1 MFKTH
6 IKTLSHFLALSGT
19 FSDPAVAFKCQL
31 ESGSTGLV
39 IEHTVRAEG
48 RTLATEQLCCRFQ
61 DYTVPLDFA
70 ILHLNTKSSKNI
82 QRRLQFFKM
91 NADFSSVSAK
101 AFVSA
106 HPS

>member
-19 FSDPAVAFKCQL
+19 FSEPAVAFKCQL

-61 DYTVPLDFA
+61 DYTVPLDFCNFALEHKIKQKYSEEVA
-70 ILHLNTKSSKNI
+70 IFQNEC
-82 QRRLQFFKM
+82 RFFIS
-91 NADFSSVSAK
+91 FGQG
-101 AFVSA
+101 FRA